1 MTHEE
6 ARDLIPGY
14 AVDALE
20 PEEAARVEAHLLSC
34 GDCRGELAVLRD
46 AAASLATG
54 VAQTAPPPEMR
65 NRIIRA
71 TGGQGRRMS
80 SSQRGWIIGMA
91 VAAGLIILLGG
102 IDVVLQQRLATV
114 NARLAAQT
122 QALALL
128 ANPSAR
134 TVALAGTASGAV
146 RLVFDPSSRV
156 GVLVAS
162 GLRDPGRNLV
172 YQLWLVA
179 GQAPESAGVFR
190 PAPDEP
196 TIVTVVADFNKYHAI
211 AISVEQAPAGA
222 PRPTTTPILTG
233 VIPGSG

>member
-14 AVDALE
+14 DVDALE

-102 IDVVLQQRLATV
+102 IDVMLRQRLSTL

-122 QALALL
+122 QA
-128 ANPSAR
+128 
-134 TVALAGTASGAV
+134 
-146 RLVFDPSSRV
+146 
-156 GVLVAS
+156 
-162 GLRDPGRNLV
+162 
-172 YQLWLVA
+172 
-179 GQAPESAGVFR
+179 
-190 PAPDEP
+190 
-196 TIVTVVADFNKYHAI
+196 
-211 AISVEQAPAGA
+211 
-222 PRPTTTPILTG
+222 
-233 VIPGSG
+233 